1 MESRALSPELL
12 GFQLHCVTSGGR
24 GSITVVNS
32 AAGGVSGQQTGPL
45 LSLHSSVACLSLLAG
60 SSGFSLSSSHGYRCF
75 PTTPEQK
82 TNKQKTSE
90 TLKLWL
96 NSIDLKKKRQKK
108 QRNQQ
113 NQKKY
118 LFCHKG
124 WNFIVLQV

>member
-82 TNKQKTSE
+82 TNKQKTPE